1 MATKT
6 TTDQLRLLDDAT
18 WALDAHTREIG
29 RQGVAAARQLL
40 RLAASSDRDG
50 RSSSGL
56 TAPSPDQHSHA
67 A

>member
-6 TTDQLRLLDDAT
+6 TTDQLRLLDDTT
-18 WALDAHTREIG
+18 WALDAHTREVG

-40 RLAASSDRDG
+40 RLATSSDRDV
-50 RSSSGL
+50 RTSSGR
-56 TAPSPDQHSHA
+56 TAPSPHQHSHA

>member
-1 MATKT
+1 MAMKT
-6 TTDQLRLLDDAT
+6 TTDQLRLLDETT
-18 WALDAHTREIG
+18 WALDTHTREIG

-40 RLAASSDRDG
+40 RLAASSDRDD
-50 RSSSGL
+50 RTSSGR